1 MVRIE
6 QYATRLVDWI
16 RDQVAAAGAE
26 GIVVGLSGGVDSA
39 VTAALCRRACP
50 GKVLGLIMPC
60 HSDPGDAEDARLAAE
75 ALDIPT
81 RTVVLDEVY
90 DLLLGRLA
98 GALEGTPAGEG
109 RERGLA
115 EANLKPR
122 LRMLTLYYFAN
133 RLNYLVAGTG
143 NKSELAVGYFTKYGD
158 GGVDIL
164 PLGNLV
170 KSEVRRLATFL
181 GVPRPIVEKV
191 PSAGLWAGQ
200 TDEGEMGLTYEQL
213 DRFLRTGQAEP
224 GVEEII
230 RGMSERSQHK
240 RRLPPVPDF

>member
-1 MVRIE
+1 VRME
-6 QYATRLVDWI
+6 QYAARLVEWI
-16 RDQVAAAGAE
+16 RGQVTTAGAE
-26 GIVVGLSGGVDSA
+26 GVVVGLSGGVDSA
-39 VTAALCRRACP
+39 VTAALCRQACP
-50 GKVLGLIMPC
+50 GQVLGLIMPC
-60 HSDPGDAEDARLAAE
+60 HSDPGDAEDALLAAGT
-75 ALDIPT
+75 LDIPT
-81 RTVVLDEVY
+81 RTVVLDEIY
-90 DLLLGRLA
+90 DLLLGKFS
-98 GALEGTPAGEG
+98 GALTGAGG
-109 RERGLA
+109 RMVLA
-115 EANLKPR
+115 AANLKPR

-143 NKSELAVGYFTKYGD
+143 NKSELTVGYFTKYGD

-170 KSEVRRLATFL
+170 KREVRQLAALL
-181 GVPRPIVEKV
+181 GVPRPIIEKV

-224 GVEEII
+224 GVEETI
-230 RGMSERSQHK
+230 RRMSECSQHK